1 VSIHVT
7 TPAGEAWKVSRDWFG
22 LPGWSRSEPDWSYTD
37 FTAVPDIGDDDAGLL
52 GLVLFVAVVLFVL
65 LLAGLLLPLLLFL
78 IGLVAAAVALAAR
91 LLSISAWTVK
101 ATGRDR
107 RLLWRVRGTL
117 TSGRAMREVARALS
131 LGQEPTV
138 GGVAGVAG

>member
-1 VSIHVT
+1 
-7 TPAGEAWKVSRDWFG
+7 VSRDWFG

-78 IGLVAAAVALAAR
+78 IGLVAAAVALAG
-91 LLSISAWTVK
+91 ISAWTV
-101 ATGRDR
+101 TGRDR

-117 TSGRAMREVARALS
+117 TSGRAMCEVARALS